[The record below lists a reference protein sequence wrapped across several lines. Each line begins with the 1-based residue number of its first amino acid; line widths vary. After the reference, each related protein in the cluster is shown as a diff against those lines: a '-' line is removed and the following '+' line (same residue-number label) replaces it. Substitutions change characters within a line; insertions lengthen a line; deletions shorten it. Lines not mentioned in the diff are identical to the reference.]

1 MEQLDMPCGILIYE
15 TQLPAGAAGELR
27 IREPH
32 DLAQVFVDST
42 RVGSV
47 DRRWRRNTVSIPP
60 RSKPVQLDIMVE
72 AFGRVNFGGD
82 LHDRKGITDRID
94 WTVDGKTTHLSDWT
108 HFKLSLVDGWS
119 RGLKFMNPGPG
130 NVDPC
135 VYDGSFELKAV
146 GDTFLDMRE
155 WKRGMVWVNG
165 HNLGRYWNIGPQ
177 QTMYCPGCW
186 LKLGRNEILI
196 LDSVG
201 GLLRPSVRG
210 LNAPILNEVREDPD
224 APTPLR
230 RAGHTLAL
238 DNVKPVGQ
246 ASLEAGPSWQSVS
259 FEPVKGRF
267 ICVEALDS
275 QSNDAFTT
283 CAEFRVLDRAGM
295 ELPNAKLRAIYA
307 DSEELSG
314 DEGAAVN
321 VLDGANDTF
330 WHTQWQSGSP
340 KHPHQLVIDLGQE
353 ESVTGVRILPRQD
366 SPNGRMK
373 SIRVYVSADKFE
385 GL

>member
-1 MEQLDMPCGILIYE
+1 M
-15 TQLPAGAAGELR
+15 
-27 IREPH
+27 
-32 DLAQVFVDST
+32 
-42 RVGSV
+42 
-47 DRRWRRNTVSIPP
+47 
-60 RSKPVQLDIMVE
+60 
-72 AFGRVNFGGD
+72 
-82 LHDRKGITDRID
+82 
-94 WTVDGKTTHLSDWT
+94 
-108 HFKLSLVDGWS
+108 
-119 RGLKFMNPGPG
+119 
-130 NVDPC
+130 DPC
-135 VYDGSFELKAV
+135 VYHGSFELKAV

-177 QTMYCPGCW
+177 QTLYCPGCW

-210 LNAPILNEVREDPD
+210 LNAPILNEVHEDPD

-230 RAGHTLAL
+230 RAGQTLVL

-283 CAEFRVLDRAGM
+283 CAEFRVLDRAGV

-340 KHPHQLVIDLGQE
+340 KHPHQLVIDLGHE
-353 ESVTGVRILPRQD
+353 ESVSGVRILPRQD

-373 SIRVYVSADKFE
+373 SIRVYVSSSKFE